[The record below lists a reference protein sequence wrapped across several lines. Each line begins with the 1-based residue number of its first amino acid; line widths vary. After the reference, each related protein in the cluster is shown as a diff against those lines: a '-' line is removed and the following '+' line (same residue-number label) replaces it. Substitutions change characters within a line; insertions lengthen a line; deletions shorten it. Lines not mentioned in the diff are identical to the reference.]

1 MECLKNYL
9 VLNNLNITEGNCGS
23 LESQQNE
30 IIAILNNNKH
40 ISKIMEVGFNA
51 GHSAELFLL
60 NSTAYVYSFDIGHHF
75 HQYLKYGKRYI
86 NYKFPN
92 RHTLIF
98 GDSRESLP
106 RFKNNN
112 DIKFDLIFIDGG
124 HSYEVAYADLVNCR
138 NLGHSETIVIMDDII
153 KNSLY
158 AAPCTNEPTKA
169 WNDMIDANMLQEISH
184 SNYSVGRGQCVGKY
198 LYEK

>member
-60 NSTAYVYSFDIGHHF
+60 NSTAYVYS
-75 HQYLKYGKRYI
+75 L
-86 NYKFPN
+86 
-92 RHTLIF
+92 T
-98 GDSRESLP
+98 
-106 RFKNNN
+106 
-112 DIKFDLIFIDGG
+112 
-124 HSYEVAYADLVNCR
+124 
-138 NLGHSETIVIMDDII
+138 
-153 KNSLY
+153 
-158 AAPCTNEPTKA
+158 
-169 WNDMIDANMLQEISH
+169 
-184 SNYSVGRGQCVGKY
+184 
-198 LYEK
+198 